1 MIFVDINT
9 TYEKFVNLSE
19 EDKFGYTF
27 QVQYGKFEKK
37 DYFSEIPLEKRSFG
51 EIKDLMSAASEGE
64 YQFIQQVMKID
75 DYSLPKILKRP
86 AYEFI
91 KTLEFISDKIVAFV
105 EMENTQLVQ
114 QVHGKDY
121 SSQLEQVDFSC
132 FSDEYIQLR
141 ELANQDIT
149 KLEEIR
155 KLPYETCFVE
165 LLYRTKQ
172 TDFERLVMQ
181 SNKLK

>member
-1 MIFVDINT
+1 MRFVDINT
-9 TYEKFVNLSE
+9 SYAEFMKLNE

-27 QVQYGKFEKK
+27 QVTYGKFEKK
-37 DYFSEIPLEKRSFG
+37 DYFSSIPLEKRSFG
-51 EIKDLMSAASEGE
+51 EIKDLMAAASDGE
-64 YQFIQQVMKID
+64 YSFIEQLMTIS
-75 DYSLPKILKRP
+75 DYSLENILPRP
-86 AYEFI
+86 AYEWI
-91 KTLEFISDKIVAFV
+91 KTLEFISEKIVNFV
-105 EMENTQLVQ
+105 EMEQTQLVP
-114 QVHGKDY
+114 QVPGKDY
-121 SSQLEQVDFSC
+121 SSQMEQVDFSF
-132 FSDEYIQLR
+132 FSEEYIQLR

-149 KLEEIR
+149 KIDEIR